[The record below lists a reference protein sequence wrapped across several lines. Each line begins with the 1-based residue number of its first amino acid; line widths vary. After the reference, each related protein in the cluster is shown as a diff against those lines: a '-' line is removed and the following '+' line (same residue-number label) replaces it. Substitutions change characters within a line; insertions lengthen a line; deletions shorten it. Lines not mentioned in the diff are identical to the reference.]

1 VYISEHPPIDQANVE
16 SLRLRD
22 GPAYDPSRRRR
33 IDEQERMYMEDVEER
48 KARDYDA
55 TDVES
60 LQRHEIE
67 AGADTLH
74 QAYRQRWIEYMLID
88 NNFTIIFMIPK

>member
-1 VYISEHPPIDQANVE
+1 MYISEHPPIDQTNVE

-33 IDEQERMYMEDVEER
+33 TDEQERIYMEDVEER
-48 KARDYDA
+48 KIRDYDA

-60 LQRHEIE
+60 RHEIE

-74 QAYRQRWIEYMLID
+74 QVYRQRWIAHYAH
-88 NNFTIIFMIPK
+88 